1 MSDRRLLFLAFALV
15 ARPLAAQDDL
25 ALLRR
30 RVANLEA
37 RREVL
42 ARAVATISAA
52 CAMTWRGW
60 PSAGQSVSRSRFD
73 HVRAENEREDEGD
86 DDRLEGLLDRLVRR
100 LVGGGRGGGCGWS
113 MRRWPGRA
121 RGSAS

>member
-52 CAMTWRGW
+52 DSGASSTFDARCFLAAFDTRCF
-60 PSAGQSVSRSRFD
+60 AGAGF
-73 HVRAENEREDEGD
+73 AA
-86 DDRLEGLLDRLVRR
+86 
-100 LVGGGRGGGCGWS
+100 RGGGALPAWVN
-113 MRRWPGRA
+113 
-121 RGSAS
+121 GSAVIASPAA